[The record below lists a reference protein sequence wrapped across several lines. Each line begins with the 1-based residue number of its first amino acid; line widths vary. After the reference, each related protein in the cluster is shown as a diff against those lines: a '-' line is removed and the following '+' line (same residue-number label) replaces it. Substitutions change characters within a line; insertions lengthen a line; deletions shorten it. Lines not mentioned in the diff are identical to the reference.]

1 MGEVTKLLER
11 INAGED
17 EALSV
22 LMPLVYDRL
31 REMARRQLH
40 RSGAD
45 GHTLNTT
52 GLVHEL
58 FLNLHKTR
66 ALPRHSRDEFYAY
79 AATAMRNILVD
90 AARQRLASKR
100 GGSSPRQRD
109 DTIQLAID
117 DEAHDLLAVDHA
129 LTHLQSQAPRLAK
142 VIELR
147 FFAGL
152 DVPDTASALDC
163 SKRTVERDWQKA
175 RLFLHRRLAVQGN
188 THE

>member
-11 INAGED
+11 INAGEN

-22 LMPLVYDRL
+22 LMPLVYERL
-31 REMARRQLH
+31 REMARRQLY
-40 RSGAD
+40 RGGAD

-58 FLNLHKTR
+58 FLNLHKAR
-66 ALPRHSRDEFYAY
+66 SLPMHSRTEFYAY

-100 GGSSPRQRD
+100 GGSAPRLRD
-109 DTIQLAID
+109 ETSQLAID
-117 DEAHDLLAVDHA
+117 DEAHELLAIDHA

-175 RLFLHRRLAVQGN
+175 RLFLHRRLALEGRRR
-188 THE
+188 